1 MTLTLTVILWLAIG
15 ALLIGSELM
24 TGTFYLLIFGI
35 AAWIGGALAF
45 LGAGLD
51 LQLGAAGVSAFVGLV
66 VVVKYGPRW
75 RRGETRDNADLDVGN
90 EVRVDSVEGSRLKV
104 TYRGAVWDAV
114 AEGGVAM
121 NAGEVAVIQAVRGNT
136 LVVSAARK

>member
-1 MTLTLTVILWLAIG
+1 MTLTLILWLAIG
-15 ALLIGSELM
+15 ALLIGGELM

-45 LGAGLD
+45 FGAGLD
-51 LQLGAAGVSAFVGLV
+51 MQLAAAGASAVIGLG

-75 RRGETRDNADLDVGN
+75 RRGEAPDNADLDVGN
-90 EVRVDSVEGSRLKV
+90 EVRVESVDGPRLKV

-114 AEGGVAM
+114 VGGGAAVS
-121 NAGEVAVIQAVRGNT
+121 AGEVAVIQAVRGST

>member
-1 MTLTLTVILWLAIG
+1 MTLTLILWLAIG
-15 ALLIGSELM
+15 ALLIGGELM

-45 LGAGLD
+45 FGAGLD
-51 LQLGAAGVSAFVGLV
+51 LQLGAAGASAIIGLAAVG
-66 VVVKYGPRW
+66 KKGPRW
-75 RRGETRDNADLDVGN
+75 RRGEGPGRGDLDGGN
-90 EVRVDSVEGSRLKV
+90 EVRGESVDGSRLKV

-114 AEGGVAM
+114 AGGGVAVS
-121 NAGEVAVIQAVRGNT
+121 AGDVAVIQTVRGNT